1 MGADGGTSG
10 GKSAVVGG
18 GKYNSEAAFKQFQ
31 DKAVFTTSNTVA
43 T

>member
-1 MGADGGTSG
+1 MGIGSVV
-10 GKSAVVGG
+10 KSNFVGG
-18 GKYNSEAAFKQFQ
+18 GKYNSEAAISQFQ